1 MKSMPSSPVVIQWAP
16 RAAALLRPGPRTLDL
31 LALDLAMGHGR
42 HVEPLVRAGFRVFG
56 VDRSFEAVRDA
67 AAQPAAASGRLQAL
81 CADVTTWPLPE
92 RWFDLVLV
100 TRFLE
105 RELFPAIRNAVVPG
119 GIVMYETFTRDQL
132 TLGRG
137 PTSPHHLLEPGEL
150 VQLFDGFEILHRAET
165 REPDALASVVA
176 RRPR

>member
-1 MKSMPSSPVVIQWAP
+1 MKSMPSSPFVIQWAP
-16 RAAALLRPGPRTLDL
+16 RAAALLGPAPR
-31 LALDLAMGHGR
+31 ALDIAMGRGR

-56 VDRSFEAVRDA
+56 VDRSFAAVHDA
-67 AAQPAAASGRLQAL
+67 AAQHAAGRLLAW
-81 CADVTTWPLPE
+81 CADVTACPLPD

-105 RELFPAIRNAVVPG
+105 RSLVPAIRNAVVPG
-119 GIVMYETFTRDQL
+119 GIVMYETFTRHQL

-150 VQLFDGFEILHRAET
+150 VQMFHGFEILHSAET
-165 REPDALASVVA
+165 REPDALASVAA